1 MWRNEKKVKEGK
13 EEGIDSIED
22 ELESLN
28 IDGEEEK
35 EKKMRIGIEKD
46 LVRDVIEKGRIGM
59 KDLKKRIEKRR
70 ENEVD
75 KEKIDSDELE
85 MRIVVIK
92 RKCKKIL
99 WKK

>member
-46 LVRDVIEKGRIGM
+46 LDRDVIEKGRIGM